1 VSFRPN
7 AGEFWEVHEVLRKLM
22 LMGALVLI
30 KSTEVRMVVALLVCV
45 VSVMSLNYFRPH
57 KNQVVLMVAQA
68 SFLLTSFK
76 YILAIVL
83 DGVTEEGRESLGWV
97 LIVLDVCFVLG
108 SICSLFAVFYLLSAN
123 VKGEIEE
130 EHVEKVTGSTT
141 KVVPRNV
148 NEKAYAEDIRGW
160 GRSGGGS
167 GGGETGKEEGVD
179 KISAERRVS
188 RKKSYQHKNP
198 EQALL

>member
-1 VSFRPN
+1 
-7 AGEFWEVHEVLRKLM
+7 M

-30 KSTEVRMVVALLVCV
+30 ESTEVRMVVALLVCV
-45 VSVMSLNYFRPH
+45 VSIMSLNYFRPH
-57 KNQVVLMVAQA
+57 KNKVVLMVAQA
-68 SFLLTSFK
+68 SFLLTSFI
-76 YILAIVL
+76 YILAIVM

-108 SICSLFAVFYLLSAN
+108 SICSLFAVFYLLSAHV

-130 EHVEKVTGSTT
+130 EPVEKMKSTT
-141 KVVPRNV
+141 KVVPMNV
-148 NEKAYAEDIRGW
+148 NEKAQAEDIRGW